1 MKPVLFCVA
10 LDMIFLLSRITKIDV
25 ELNEDRWP
33 MVDSIHHVKACWLRM
48 NSRSTLDWLN
58 KLDRKSVV

>member
-48 NSRSTLDWLN
+48 NSR
-58 KLDRKSVV
+58 DRKSVV